1 MLQIN
6 APPLPSPSPR
16 RGEVAQCTEVFY
28 WLELQVVVLLRQKLV
43 QRHISVDGVNL
54 DFFRRLAKKNGALK
68 EKEGM
73 ADWFSFTK
81 KNG

>member
-1 MLQIN
+1 MPL
-6 APPLPSPSPR
+6 PPLPPVK
-16 RGEVAQCTEVFY
+16 GEVAQCTEVFY

-43 QRHISVDGVNL
+43 QRHISVDGMNL
-54 DFFRRLAKKNGALK
+54 NSFRRLAKKKKNGALK

-73 ADWFSFTK
+73 VVWFSFTK